1 MCNRVKYS
9 RLIVSTERLVAYIDG
24 FNLYH
29 GLLDARLRSS
39 RWLDLR
45 GVCTSLLKPTQQLEL
60 VRYFTTRVR
69 DDPKAADRQSV
80 YIDALHARGGIEIDY
95 GHFLSKTTRCNK
107 CGAVKNKHEEKR
119 TDVNIA
125 VRLLEDAYD
134 DRYDTAMV
142 ISGDSDLVPP
152 IRSVQSRFPGKRVIV
167 ASPPKRWSTQL
178 GKAANAALQIS
189 PQTIRSN
196 RLPDPVVT
204 TRGLRLRAPRGWL
217 PR

>member
-1 MCNRVKYS
+1 MT
-9 RLIVSTERLVAYIDG
+9 TERLIAYIDG
-24 FNLYH
+24 FNLYY

-69 DDPKAADRQSV
+69 DDRNAADRQSV

-95 GHFLSKTTRCNK
+95 GHFLSKSTRCNK
-107 CGAVKNKHEEKR
+107 CGAVRKKHEEKR

-134 DRYDTAMV
+134 DR
-142 ISGDSDLVPP
+142 LV
-152 IRSVQSRFPGKRVIV
+152 V
-167 ASPPKRWSTQL
+167 ARWL
-178 GKAANAALQIS
+178 
-189 PQTIRSN
+189 
-196 RLPDPVVT
+196 
-204 TRGLRLRAPRGWL
+204 
-217 PR
+217 